1 MKKFFPNR
9 AARYLCIHLVVLCV
23 ISSIIVSCSGE
34 GGSNGESSG
43 TAENKTGT
51 FEDSLVNGLKYVA
64 DNAEGLT
71 ELGKFEY
78 RDGDSISFF
87 IGDVRLGST
96 VLAKAKMTPMD
107 LVPEANQDLENDTLT
122 NIARLLQCLDLNGDL
137 TDGIEITESMHNEI
151 EGRNLNFA
159 QSVEQFE
166 SSVTVESIFNSL
178 SAIGVYS
185 EKREITSRTCESVRE
200 HLRFQKDAATLN
212 VSNESY
218 QTECAEEDNINLP
231 FNYDQNVSSF
241 KIIATHPTYTV
252 ESYNCDADFT
262 SCDLSGDT
270 SYSFDN
276 PGTFKLFDDG
286 NTYFEAIREA
296 SWWQPNGMSV
306 RINQGDTIDEIHYIR
321 VGRKISDA
329 DSWPQFLVLY
339 QDGNLRLIPHPT
351 TNSNAVCFGSSII
364 IGPAEKAKRPIA
376 AITAIQF
383 ISANDTL
390 KLTYDDGSTVNIVVE
405 AVNREKSVLAV
416 NLIEI
421 QTPSHPLL
429 TFRSMY
435 VEPGNTDAD
444 TIKWYNATSSKTED
458 ILSFTE
464 GVGSRWRFY
473 RRVVS
478 KHNQSAPDIEIQVC
492 R

>member
-1 MKKFFPNR
+1 MPPKHFEDYRNR
-9 AARYLCIHLVVLCV
+9 SVLC
-23 ISSIIVSCSGE
+23 
-34 GGSNGESSG
+34 
-43 TAENKTGT
+43 
-51 FEDSLVNGLKYVA
+51 
-64 DNAEGLT
+64 
-71 ELGKFEY
+71 
-78 RDGDSISFF
+78 
-87 IGDVRLGST
+87 
-96 VLAKAKMTPMD
+96 
-107 LVPEANQDLENDTLT
+107 
-122 NIARLLQCLDLNGDL
+122 
-137 TDGIEITESMHNEI
+137 
-151 EGRNLNFA
+151 
-159 QSVEQFE
+159 
-166 SSVTVESIFNSL
+166 
-178 SAIGVYS
+178 
-185 EKREITSRTCESVRE
+185 
-200 HLRFQKDAATLN
+200 
-212 VSNESY
+212 
-218 QTECAEEDNINLP
+218 
-231 FNYDQNVSSF
+231 
-241 KIIATHPTYTV
+241 
-252 ESYNCDADFT
+252 
-262 SCDLSGDT
+262 
-270 SYSFDN
+270 
-276 PGTFKLFDDG
+276 
-286 NTYFEAIREA
+286 
-296 SWWQPNGMSV
+296 
-306 RINQGDTIDEIHYIR
+306 
-321 VGRKISDA
+321 
-329 DSWPQFLVLY
+329 FLVLY

-390 KLTYDDGSTVNIVVE
+390 KLTYDDGSTINIVVE